1 MKVAEMDDK
10 EAEQAG
16 QLIEDLLTDLQLME
30 LDPDMAAYLFL
41 STGMT
46 LLMSNNP
53 DDPAFVTYLHASAM
67 AAAAA
72 SASEMRKDA
81 EQESGRT
88 EH

>member
-1 MKVAEMDDK
+1 MKVAEMNDE
-10 EAEQAG
+10 EAQQAG
-16 QLIEDLLTDLQLME
+16 QMIEDLLTELQSMA
-30 LDPDMAAYLFL
+30 LDPDMAAYLFI

-67 AAAAA
+67 AVAAA
-72 SASEMRKDA
+72 SASEMREDA
-81 EQESGRT
+81 EQERT